1 MNSPLASRS
10 ASIIPKAWRLRIA
23 TAETIPLVVGPFQTY
38 NNKTRSWASHTVDE
52 IGSFL
57 NKAVVIF
64 V

>member
-10 ASIIPKAWRLRIA
+10 ASIIPKTWRLRIA
-23 TAETIPLVVGPFQTY
+23 TAETIPLVVSPFQTY
-38 NNKTRSWASHTVDE
+38 NNKTRSWVSHTVDE